1 MTNDIVISATRE
13 HKDRLFN
20 FIFGREE
27 NKKWTLALYNAVNG
41 SNHED
46 ESQIEFNTLENY
58 LYVSMKND
66 TSFLFA
72 DYVSLYEHQSTFN
85 PNMPLRMMQYI
96 SAMYERYVTANDL
109 NKYGSDLLLLPTP
122 RLVVFYNGSKN
133 QPDVKILKLSD
144 SFSKETKSKADI
156 EVRVKMLNINQG
168 HNTNLMDAC
177 RPLYEYSWFVDKVR
191 TQKEGINDLEN
202 TVSRAVQTM
211 PDEFILKPFL
221 KKHMSEVA
229 IMLSEELQELN
240 AKELIARA
248 SEKKG
253 MQKGIQKG
261 MQKGL
266 QKGMQEG
273 LQKGLQKGITDTNT
287 LYSWL
292 FAQDRAND
300 VKKAAS
306 DINYMEKLMA
316 EYNNI
321 TKEE

>member
-72 DYVSLYEHQSTFN
+72 DYVSLYE
-85 PNMPLRMMQYI
+85 
-96 SAMYERYVTANDL
+96 
-109 NKYGSDLLLLPTP
+109 
-122 RLVVFYNGSKN
+122 
-133 QPDVKILKLSD
+133 
-144 SFSKETKSKADI
+144 
-156 EVRVKMLNINQG
+156 
-168 HNTNLMDAC
+168 
-177 RPLYEYSWFVDKVR
+177 
-191 TQKEGINDLEN
+191 
-202 TVSRAVQTM
+202 
-211 PDEFILKPFL
+211 
-221 KKHMSEVA
+221 HMSEVA